1 MKYPTIPTKRSSNRL
16 SRRTLRCLSKEVY
29 GFLALLAI
37 CTTTIG
43 TFLLIFGLK
52 KILIFDTLSTEVLVA
67 SGAFFILFGGL
78 LLCLSIVIYQRE
90 RRKKNICCWCCQDNE
105 DDEWVYGIEDDASV
119 SLSGSSYIDYE
130 MTTIKPE
137 SARHFNDASFK
148 CGCSCWLCDNLN
160 SDTNLPK
167 SLM

>member
-1 MKYPTIPTKRSSNRL
+1 MKYPTIPTKRSSSNAF
-16 SRRTLRCLSKEVY
+16 SKRTARCLSKEVY

-67 SGAFFILFGGL
+67 SGAFFILLGGF

-90 RRKKNICCWCCQDNE
+90 RRKKNICCWCCHDNE
-105 DDEWVYGIEDDASV
+105 DDEWVYGIEDDVSG
-119 SLSGSSYIDYE
+119 SLSGSSYMDYE
-130 MTTIKPE
+130 MATIKPE
-137 SARHFNDASFK
+137 PARHCNDAR
-148 CGCSCWLCDNLN
+148 
-160 SDTNLPK
+160 
-167 SLM
+167 

>member
-1 MKYPTIPTKRSSNRL
+1 MKYPTISTKRSSKRL
-16 SRRTLRCLSKEVY
+16 SRRTLRCLSKEMY

-90 RRKKNICCWCCQDNE
+90 RRKKNICCWCCHDNE
-105 DDEWVYGIEDDASV
+105 DDERVYGIKDDVSV

-137 SARHFNDASFK
+137 SARHFNDAR
-148 CGCSCWLCDNLN
+148 
-160 SDTNLPK
+160 
-167 SLM
+167 